1 MFVHECSHFAG
12 IIGTTTHFSLFAQ
25 KNTEIIVL
33 NKQIELNRFQ
43 FMIDNM
49 KGYKVTY
56 IDSYLSLFPVHWTGP
71 FLHTVTD
78 NLISFAKD
86 NNMRP
91 PRKCADFDAIK
102 KYLLLYFKQRKIFD
116 DQLSSLYRENSYFL
130 KELYDIVHDDFLH
143 QLEDEDYDSL
153 GFLLQRWGKNKIKQI
168 YRKALP
174 GNIRKIIRGLRG

>member
-1 MFVHECSHFAG
+1 
-12 IIGTTTHFSLFAQ
+12 
-25 KNTEIIVL
+25 
-33 NKQIELNRFQ
+33 
-43 FMIDNM
+43 
-49 KGYKVTY
+49 
-56 IDSYLSLFPVHWTGP
+56 
-71 FLHTVTD
+71 
-78 NLISFAKD
+78 
-86 NNMRP
+86 MRP